1 MAQGSQVCSVSWWE
15 TRHGAGLLGVCLLL
29 PGTSARQGILAIAPS
44 KQSYWEC
51 QIRHRAWS
59 RQRGTRG
66 SPGESVFLVQG
77 QLAPHCHPPAHPT
90 PGLHPFESLCP
101 SGVFTMAPLWAQ
113 SAPELGGGWN
123 RPTGLVQV
131 TIWPSG
137 TVWKYGLSRWL
148 PRPRMSLLGQLLPD
162 AFPPLTPP
170 TPQPS
175 APSPP
180 PTRPRCSLRASLS
193 SHPPDLRLE
202 LLLGIFHSNSDSSKN
217 INN

>member
-1 MAQGSQVCSVSWWE
+1 MILAFCKCGIWASAQTLEGPTVLQPPDAGERSKMPRAWLAQGSQVCSVSWWE

-29 PGTSARQGILAIAPS
+29 PGTSARQGIPAIAPS

-113 SAPELGGGWN
+113 SAPEWGGGWN

-137 TVWKYGLSRWL
+137 TVWK
-148 PRPRMSLLGQLLPD
+148 
-162 AFPPLTPP
+162 
-170 TPQPS
+170 
-175 APSPP
+175 
-180 PTRPRCSLRASLS
+180 
-193 SHPPDLRLE
+193 
-202 LLLGIFHSNSDSSKN
+202 
-217 INN
+217 